1 MDYLNFKNNM
11 TRDYDVPLNEGTSM
25 GGITDILSQ
34 LKAVSTIS
42 LQKAALEGDIKAM
55 VELGIRSVSIS

>member
-1 MDYLNFKNNM
+1 
-11 TRDYDVPLNEGTSM
+11 M
-25 GGITDILSQ
+25 GWITDILSQ